1 MKGSN
6 VLVIIVTYNA
16 MRWAKD
22 CFDSLLCSTIPLD
35 VFVVDNQSEDNTR
48 EFIKQN
54 YPQFILYESSVNLK
68 FGRGNNVGFKYAL
81 AHQYEY
87 VYLLNQDAWIKPN
100 TVELLMEQSRQ
111 HPDYGILSPLQL
123 QRDEST
129 FENIFHDWC
138 FNERLCSNILA
149 DTLLGHTK
157 GLYETKFIMAAH
169 WFMSISCIERIGGFS
184 PSFVH
189 GAEDNNYIERVRFH
203 GLKIGIVPASVGI
216 HDSQTL
222 KKDNSISSNYLNLVQ
237 YISNPQGVNYRLI
250 FRTMLTTVHFV
261 FIYKT
266 FSPLKNI
273 FKFMKN
279 KRQFDEN
286 RRLSQQGRAFL

>member
-1 MKGSN
+1 
-6 VLVIIVTYNA
+6 
-16 MRWAKD
+16 
-22 CFDSLLCSTIPLD
+22 
-35 VFVVDNQSEDNTR
+35 
-48 EFIKQN
+48 
-54 YPQFILYESSVNLK
+54 
-68 FGRGNNVGFKYAL
+68 
-81 AHQYEY
+81 
-87 VYLLNQDAWIKPN
+87 
-100 TVELLMEQSRQ
+100 
-111 HPDYGILSPLQL
+111 
-123 QRDEST
+123 
-129 FENIFHDWC
+129 
-138 FNERLCSNILA
+138 
-149 DTLLGHTK
+149 
-157 GLYETKFIMAAH
+157 MAAH

-203 GLKIGIVPASVGI
+203 GLKIGIVPASLGI

-222 KKDNSISSNYLNLVQ
+222 KKNNSISSNYLNLVQ